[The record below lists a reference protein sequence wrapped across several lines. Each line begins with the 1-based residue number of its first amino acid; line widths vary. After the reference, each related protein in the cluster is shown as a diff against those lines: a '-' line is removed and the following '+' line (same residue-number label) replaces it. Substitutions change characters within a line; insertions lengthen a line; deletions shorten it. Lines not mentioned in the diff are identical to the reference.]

1 MVMAVQLS
9 FPLRLTLTAPAY
21 EMVPILAL
29 ALLEMGETW
38 QIRTVS
44 HGAIWEWRYRSVRLR
59 LSNAT
64 PEDSSSLEISTAN
77 EEDHDLVVNTV
88 RRIVDTAGSHDVEI
102 SPFPFAN
109 ANGSAPHAM
118 TAEPTATILLIAPQS
133 SPFRR
138 LATILTEIAESLQ
151 TMVLYPDVVQLPGGE
166 LRRALQEATVVL
178 GVWES
183 SWGRAI
189 VLQAAAQNIPA
200 LALVRERGNAAD
212 WHGAVLTYTQPEAPF
227 RAALT
232 AHLRVLLGVDS
243 PAPREK
249 VPLEP
254 AGTRDDERRRIYR
267 RVALNKRVPLE
278 QRFHAAQVLSQS
290 GDKTAAAEAFGSIVV
305 APYAATL
312 ADDALTML
320 GTLGTAGQ
328 PILWQLDAITSEP
341 MRALEIAR
349 QLIRAGDPQTA
360 LFRLERL
367 SQHEHESI
375 RMSALDVLGDIG
387 GLAAPR
393 FELLSHSAQDPKVRL
408 RAAQWLQAH
417 GEAPDQ
423 VQSTLAELAQGKNI
437 AIAEQAVTVVGGI
450 KSVAAHDTL
459 LQIAH
464 KAKTGEARLST
475 ADQLAARGDGT
486 NARAVYLRVAQALP
500 DIGGENFVAPDNLR
514 LQAAARLAAENAPA
528 SAQQSGIKVMLGLN
542 RADIARPL
550 LLRLVKR
557 TDPDSLEIR
566 RWAAQQL
573 NELGAAALDE
583 MRSAQQFME
592 DDDPVIGQYLAE
604 GLLAS
609 SQLTLDRRRAAL
621 WLANHANLPRAV
633 EVLGDV
639 ALSQRVTGSEA
650 VEVTNDLAAFA
661 DHWAGAARVLATIA
675 AESPHPAARARALD
689 LLLREYPSELPLSM
703 LLDLAVTGSIG
714 LADRSPVM
722 TQLAALA
729 QPAASRIASRL
740 NDTEI
745 DTDKRWQLFNLFT
758 ELPTTAALPVL
769 IQLSAAAPQNPVR
782 YAASHQLI
790 TRGEPQAGYT
800 ALATLATNDPDD
812 AMRERALYDLANA
825 FPETRPLLEIVMQ
838 ETPYDNTYHLARQL
852 LTQQTSLVARSN
864 RFFGGITLVWQRWV
878 AALPLGWLDRM
889 VQRR

>member
-1 MVMAVQLS
+1 MAVQLS
-9 FPLRLTLTAPAY
+9 FPLRLTLAAPAY
-21 EMVPILAL
+21 ELVPILAL

-59 LSNAT
+59 LSNANPDHT
-64 PEDSSSLEISTAN
+64 STLEISSGN
-77 EEDHDLVVNTV
+77 EEDHEMVISTIK
-88 RRIVDTAGSHDVEI
+88 RIVSTARSHDVTV
-102 SPFPFAN
+102 SPFPFEH
-109 ANGSAPHAM
+109 ANGSAPHSM
-118 TAEPTATILLIAPQS
+118 TADAAKTLLLIAPQS
-133 SPFRR
+133 PPFRR
-138 LATILTEIAESLQ
+138 LATILTEIAETLQ
-151 TMVLYPDVVQLPGGE
+151 VIVLYPDVVQLPGGE
-166 LRRALQEATVVL
+166 LRRALQEATIVL

-189 VLQAAAQNIPA
+189 VLQASAQNIPA
-200 LALVRERGNAAD
+200 LALVREQGNAAD
-212 WHGAVLTYTQPEAPF
+212 WHGATLTYTQPEIPF

-232 AHLRVLLGVDS
+232 AHLRVLLGLDS
-243 PAPREK
+243 PAPRGK
-249 VPLEP
+249 VPLE
-254 AGTRDDERRRIYR
+254 AAEAREEERRRIYR
-267 RVALNKRVPLE
+267 RVATNKRVPLE

-290 GDKTAAAEAFGSIVV
+290 GDKVAAAEAFGSIVI
-305 APYAATL
+305 APYGATL

-320 GTLGTAGQ
+320 GTLGSAGQ
-328 PILWQLDAITSEP
+328 PVLWQLDAFTSEP

-349 QLIRAGDPQTA
+349 QLVRAGDPQTA

-393 FELLSHSAQDPKVRL
+393 FELLSHTAQDPKVRL

-417 GEAPDQ
+417 GEALDQ
-423 VQSTLAELAQGKNI
+423 VQSTLLELAQSKSV
-437 AIAEQAVTVVGGI
+437 AIAEQAVEVLGAI
-450 KSVAAHDTL
+450 RSVAAHDTL
-459 LQIAH
+459 MQVAN
-464 KAKTGEARLST
+464 KAKTGEARLSA
-475 ADQLAARGDGT
+475 ADQLAARGDAT
-486 NARAVYLRVAQALP
+486 NARGVYLRVAQAMP
-500 DIGGENFVAPDNLR
+500 DVSGESFVAPDNLR
-514 LQAAARLAAENAPA
+514 LQAAARLAAEHAPPT
-528 SAQQSGIKVMLGLN
+528 AQQSGIKVILGLN

-550 LLRLVKR
+550 LLRLVR
-557 TDPDSLEIR
+557 LPDPEALEIR

-573 NELGAAALDE
+573 NELGSAALDE
-583 MRSAQQFME
+583 MRAAQQMME

-609 SQLTLDRRRAAL
+609 SSLILDRRRAAL

-639 ALSQRVTGSEA
+639 ALSPRVTGSEA

-729 QPAASRIASRL
+729 QPAASRIAARV

-812 AMRERALYDLANA
+812 ALRERALYDLAAA

-852 LTQQTSLVARSN
+852 LTRQTSLVARSN
-864 RFFGGITLVWQRWV
+864 RLFSGIAMTWQRWV
-878 AALPLGWLDRM
+878 ARLPLGWIDRI
-889 VQRR
+889 VQGR